1 MSRFMDVALLLGL
14 ILLNGVFALSE
25 IALVT
30 SRRARLKAMQEQGH
44 LGAKKAQRLNND
56 PTRALSTIQV
66 GITSIGVLSGIVG
79 ESALAKPV
87 ATMLVSLG
95 MSAESANAM
104 GIVLVVVLVTYASI
118 VLGELVPKRIAQTRP
133 EMLACRVARMIDLL
147 SHIAAPFVRLLTV
160 STEWILKRL
169 NIHHD
174 HGSTITEEEIHRVLS
189 EGTAMG
195 VIESNES
202 EMVKNVFRL
211 DDRQVTSL
219 MTPRSEIEWLDLE
232 DSARDNLQ
240 KIRMSKR
247 SRMPVC
253 RGSLENVV
261 GICSVRMLLQQ
272 NLEGKSF
279 DFARAQTEAV
289 YVPESLSGLELLE
302 SFRKNDTTIALVVD
316 EYGEVQGLV
325 TPRDLLEAIAGE
337 FKPERPDDAWVTRQE
352 DGSLLLDGF
361 IPVPELKDALQI
373 RNVPDEESGRYS
385 TLAGMLMFLLGRLPQ
400 EGDVIIWHGWR
411 FLIVD
416 MDERRIDKVLVS
428 RETMTKS

>member
-1 MSRFMDVALLLGL
+1 MSRFLDVALLLGL
-14 ILLNGVFALSE
+14 IVCNGIFALSE

-30 SRRARLKAMQEQGH
+30 SRRARLKTMQEQGQI
-44 LGAKKAQRLNND
+44 GAKKAQRLNAD

-87 ATMLVSLG
+87 ADTLIVWGVSPDT
-95 MSAESANAM
+95 ANAL
-104 GIVLVVVLVTYASI
+104 GIVLVVVFVTYASI

-133 EMLACRVARMIDLL
+133 EELACRVARMIDVL
-147 SHIAAPFVRLLTV
+147 SHVAAPFVRLLTV
-160 STEWILKRL
+160 STEWILQRL
-169 NIHHD
+169 KINNVK
-174 HGSTITEEEIHRVLS
+174 GSVITEEEIHRVLS

-195 VIESNES
+195 VIETNES

-219 MTPRSEIEWLDLE
+219 MTPRSEIEWLDVE
-232 DSARDNLQ
+232 DSIRVNLQ
-240 KIRMSKR
+240 KIRRSKR
-247 SRMPVC
+247 SRMPIC
-253 RGSLENVV
+253 RSSLENVL

-272 NLEGKSF
+272 NLEGKNF
-279 DFARAQTEAV
+279 DLTQAQTEVV

-373 RNVPDEESGRYS
+373 RNVPDEKSGRYS

-416 MDERRIDKVLVS
+416 MDERRIDKVLVT
-428 RETMTKS
+428 REGIKK